1 MGALSIPGFQRRHKP
16 TGALD
21 IQTGKPLIGGCE
33 WCAISPDEARHAGS
47 KALPFCQSIEASSL
61 DDVPSARDD
70 VDIGDILPAA
80 FLAVPLALV
89 FLTAKI
95 LYVEPMAEPLNSDGK
110 SHWPGLTAFA
120 T

>member
-1 MGALSIPGFQRRHKP
+1 MKLGMLHLRPCRSASLLK
-16 TGALD
+16 
-21 IQTGKPLIGGCE
+21 
-33 WCAISPDEARHAGS
+33 
-47 KALPFCQSIEASSL
+47 ASSL

-95 LYVEPMAEPLNSDGK
+95 LYVEPMAEPLNSD
-110 SHWPGLTAFA
+110 
-120 T
+120 